1 MKHIIYILTL
11 FTLLTLPAAAQ
22 KKKQETPT
30 IDAQTYID
38 KYMFEKAEEV
48 LEKEIKNLKRRRKPT
63 QSQETKLEEIDRLRS
78 IMSATERVTFIDSLV
93 VSKKDFFKHIAL
105 GDECGRI
112 IPARTFFDNQNDTTG
127 AMIYKPEIGERIW
140 LAIGD
145 ESGNLKLHYSDC
157 EDSEWNIHKQISEL
171 DSDSI
176 QNYPYVMADGITL
189 YYAAQGEES
198 IGGYDIFVTRYD
210 SDENKYLQ
218 PENLGMPFNS
228 PANDYMFAI
237 DEFNALGWF
246 VSDRNQ
252 PEGKVCIYV
261 FIPNNVRK
269 QYDTRL
275 YTEEEMGRLAL
286 IHSIAETWGDRTYV
300 NEAKERL
307 KTVRSS
313 WNSDKKTTM
322 FQFIINDHLTYYN
335 PTDFKSDT
343 AKKLINEWIH
353 ANKQNS
359 SLTRSLDVLR
369 ETYGKSDAKQKA
381 KMAPHIMKDETELEK
396 NEAYLNDLTKRIRN
410 AEIEALNK

>member
-1 MKHIIYILTL
+1 
-11 FTLLTLPAAAQ
+11 
-22 KKKQETPT
+22 
-30 IDAQTYID
+30 
-38 KYMFEKAEEV
+38 
-48 LEKEIKNLKRRRKPT
+48 
-63 QSQETKLEEIDRLRS
+63 
-78 IMSATERVTFIDSLV
+78 
-93 VSKKDFFKHIAL
+93 
-105 GDECGRI
+105 
-112 IPARTFFDNQNDTTG
+112 
-127 AMIYKPEIGERIW
+127 
-140 LAIGD
+140 
-145 ESGNLKLHYSDC
+145 
-157 EDSEWNIHKQISEL
+157 
-171 DSDSI
+171 
-176 QNYPYVMADGITL
+176 
-189 YYAAQGEES
+189 
-198 IGGYDIFVTRYD
+198 
-210 SDENKYLQ
+210 
-218 PENLGMPFNS
+218 MPFNS

-246 VSDRNQ
+246 VTDRNQ
-252 PEGKVCIYV
+252 PDGKVCIYV

-381 KMAPHIMKDETELEK
+381 KMGPHIMKDETELEK

-410 AEIEALNK
+410 AEIEALNE